1 MISEINLSGLIVIW
15 GLLNVF
21 MIVLFVL
28 LGMIPGINL
37 LAIPILMFINILMNI
52 IIIFWI
58 LMLIISNLEKHH
70 KLEKEKK

>member
-1 MISEINLSGLIVIW
+1 MISKINLSGLIVIW

-37 LAIPILMFINILMNI
+37 LAVPILMFINILMNI

-70 KLEKEKK
+70 KLEKKKK

>member
-15 GLLNVF
+15 GLINVF

-70 KLEKEKK
+70 KLEKKKK

>member
-1 MISEINLSGLIVIW
+1 MISKINLSGLIVIW

-70 KLEKEKK
+70 KLEKKKK

>member
-70 KLEKEKK
+70 ILEKEKK

>member
-1 MISEINLSGLIVIW
+1 MISKINLSGLIVIW

-70 KLEKEKK
+70 TLEKEKK

>member
-1 MISEINLSGLIVIW
+1 MISKINLSGLIVIW

-70 KLEKEKK
+70 KLERKKK